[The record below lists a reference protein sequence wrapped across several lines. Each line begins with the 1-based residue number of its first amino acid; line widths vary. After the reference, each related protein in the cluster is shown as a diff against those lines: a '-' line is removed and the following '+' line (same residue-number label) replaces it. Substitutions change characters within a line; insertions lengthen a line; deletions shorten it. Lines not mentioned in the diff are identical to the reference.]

1 MVLSATQLLCEHLG
15 NAAELLEKGD
25 AVAAAVEMEEIKSLY
40 PQLPNSM
47 PQGEYEMARRL
58 FNQCADAEGRL
69 RKQVTEAL
77 AKLGAGR
84 RAQAYR

>member
-25 AVAAAVEMEEIKSLY
+25 AVAAALELEEIQALY
-40 PQLPNSM
+40 PRLPGSM

-58 FNQCADAEGRL
+58 FERCAEAEGIL
-69 RKQVTEAL
+69 RKQVTLAL
-77 AKLGAGR
+77 AQLGTGR
-84 RAQAYR
+84 RADAYR